1 MGAGV
6 GYGRLRAMDHV
17 SENSVTARDS
27 VWMLSIPFGW
37 DIRPYP
43 VGAWLVRTNLRWVPR
58 ARIDF
63 PGAGVG
69 LDLGGLEFDFIQFVL
84 FPERLFKR

>member
-1 MGAGV
+1 MG
-6 GYGRLRAMDHV
+6 Y
-17 SENSVTARDS
+17 SQSV
-27 VWMLSIPFGW
+27 
-37 DIRPYP
+37 
-43 VGAWLVRTNLRWVPR
+43 WLVRTNLRWVPR

-84 FPERLFKR
+84 FPERLFK